1 MSVTKWGGGG
11 GGEGDEQESQGQ
23 AGRRAKTGRE
33 KRGRKKEEPHGTA
46 WPCVRKANAAPT
58 ATSFSLGNATERSP
72 AQFTRQKAQSGHTQ
86 PSPRSSHPDSL
97 GGRWHPGQQHQL
109 WSDSLAPSLA
119 TVGPGKVS
127 AWASASSPDRG
138 TFHEAAVRL
147 SESTYSGLPQCLACN
162 S

>member
-1 MSVTKWGGGG
+1 MSVTKWGGW
-11 GGEGDEQESQGQ
+11 GEGDEQESQGQ
-23 AGRRAKTGRE
+23 AGRRTKRGRE

-46 WPCVRKANAAPT
+46 WPCVRKASAAPT

-119 TVGPGKVS
+119 TVGPWEVINL
-127 AWASASSPDRG
+127 WASGSSPGKG

-147 SESTYSGLPQCLACN
+147 SESTYSGLPQCLAHN